1 MSVKQKYLKDENGEV
16 FSPITSIE
24 SIYNSNGEQI
34 PQIVAWCYATADS
47 DSFIIQA
54 GSNIEKIVKMSTGT
68 YRAYFKTN
76 IKDTFYSALVNCEV
90 SSIGKEIIGIYQHN
104 INYFTFDVT
113 DYTGAAMTPAEVNII
128 VIR

>member
-16 FSPITSIE
+16 FSPITPIE
-24 SIYNSNGEQI
+24 SIYNSNGEQV
-34 PQIVAWCYATADS
+34 PQIVAWCYAIADS
-47 DSFIIQA
+47 DSFSIQA
-54 GSNIEKIVKMSTGT
+54 GSNIGKIVKMSTGT